1 MNLAEPFDCY
11 LPQAQLAAQLVAPP
25 YDSLGIE
32 ETRRIVADNPLSFLN
47 LVRAEVDHPART
59 GEERRALLG
68 ETAARLRTLLAEGVY
83 RHHPGPAFLVC
94 RLDQHGHRQTGI
106 IADVPLRAYDE
117 GRVKV
122 HESTRRGQEDRLL
135 EYMQVVRAN
144 FLPLFLV
151 HRPVT
156 AVDEVVA
163 AATAAPPALDLDAG
177 DALRITLWM
186 VDDPAAV
193 AGMQRALAHVDTLYV
208 ADGHHRA
215 AAASRFAASQRAAY
229 PGAGGGEPWERVLA
243 VLFPSNQLR
252 IHAYHRCVAD
262 LGEAT
267 PEGVVAALQ
276 AVAVDGG
283 LPRAPGEVGM
293 RIGGRWY
300 RVVLPEP
307 PPGPGVDR
315 LDVALLQQ
323 HVLGPLLGVDDPRTD
338 PRLEFVP
345 GTLGAAE
352 LERMCD
358 QGYAAAFA
366 LHPIAVDE
374 LLAVADRGEVM
385 PPKSTWFAPKLRSG
399 LVVRLL

>member
-1 MNLAEPFDCY
+1 MSLALPFDSY
-11 LPQAQLAAQLVAPP
+11 LPRADLAGQIVAPP

-32 ETRRIVADNPLSFLN
+32 ETRRVVADNPLSFLN

-59 GEERRALLG
+59 SEERRVLLG
-68 ETAARLRTLLAEGVY
+68 ETAARLRTLIAEGVY
-83 RHHPGPAFLVC
+83 RHHPGPGFLAC
-94 RLDQHGHRQTGI
+94 RLSQHGHAQTGI
-106 IADVPLRAYDE
+106 IADVPLRAYDD

-122 HESTRRGQEDRLL
+122 HESTRRGQEDRLV

-151 HRPVT
+151 HRPVA
-156 AVDEVVA
+156 AVDEAVA
-163 AATAAPPALDLDAG
+163 AATAGEPAIDLDVG
-177 DALRITLWM
+177 DGLRITVWV
-186 VDDPAAV
+186 VDSPPAV
-193 AGMQRALAHVDTLYV
+193 GLMAGSLGQVEALYV

-215 AAASRFAASQRAAY
+215 AAASRFAAAQRAAY
-229 PGAGGGEPWERVLA
+229 PDAGDGEPWQRVLA
-243 VLFPSNQLR
+243 VLFSSDQLH

-262 LGEAT
+262 LGGSSPEAL
-267 PEGVVAALQ
+267 VAAVG
-276 AVAVDGG
+276 AVEAGGG
-283 LPRAPGEVGM
+283 LPVGPGEVRM
-293 RIGGRWY
+293 RVGGRWY
-300 RVVLPEP
+300 RLGLPAAA
-307 PPGPGVDR
+307 GPGVAG
-315 LDVALLQQ
+315 LDVELLQK
-323 HVLGPLLGVDDPRTD
+323 HVLGPLLGVEDPRVD

-345 GTLGAAE
+345 GTLGVEE

-366 LHPIAVDE
+366 LHPIDVDE

>member
-1 MNLAEPFDCY
+1 MKPFDCY
-11 LPQAQLAAQLVAPP
+11 LPRPELAAQVVAPP
-25 YDSLGIE
+25 YDSLGIDE
-32 ETRRIVADNPLSFLN
+32 VRRIVADNPLSFLN
-47 LVRAEVDHPART
+47 VVRAEVDHPART
-59 GEERRALLG
+59 AEERRVLLG
-68 ETAARLRTLLAEGVY
+68 ETAARLRTLLAEGVF
-83 RHHPGPAFLVC
+83 RHHPGPAFLAC
-94 RLDQHGHRQTGI
+94 RLEQHGHTQTGI

-117 GRVKV
+117 GWVKV
-122 HESTRRGQEDRLL
+122 HELTRRGQEDRLV

-151 HRPVT
+151 HRPVA
-156 AVDEVVA
+156 AVDEAVA
-163 AATAAPPALDLDAG
+163 EAVAAPPLVDLDAG
-177 DALRITLWM
+177 DELRITVWV

-193 AGMQRALAHVDTLYV
+193 ARMREALALVDELYV

-215 AAASRFAASQRAAY
+215 AAASRFAAAQRAAY
-229 PGAGGGEPWERVLA
+229 PDAGDDEPWQRVLA

-262 LGEAT
+262 LGGAT
-267 PEGVVAALQ
+267 PDGLVAALG
-276 AVAVDGG
+276 AVEVGDG

-293 RIGGRWY
+293 RLEGRWY
-300 RVVLPEP
+300 RVALPESS
-307 PPGPGVDR
+307 GPGVAG
-315 LDVALLQQ
+315 LDVELLQE

-345 GTLGAAE
+345 GTRGVEE
-352 LERMCD
+352 LERLCER
-358 QGYAAAFA
+358 GYAVAFA
-366 LHPIAVDE
+366 LHPIGVDE